1 MTLTRNLLEAAT
13 LVETTNEGKWRV
25 RIISEGRGS
34 SGIYSK
40 ELLEKYHTAFDGP
53 VLSYENHPTGWDG
66 PESRN
71 FTQIVGKID
80 GPTWVDVDERG
91 KTGVYGWYVPDP
103 DYKERLERYRDNLG
117 LSIYIEGDGH
127 INEDGDFEV
136 DSLNGQDPFRSV
148 DVVIAAGRGGRFEES
163 LKEMYSN
170 RRGESNKPG
179 VEAAPEQ
186 VEKDARMDEKAIAAV
201 EALTAKVTE
210 LVDAQKSKAEEAAQH
225 TADDK
230 AVKEAVETYAAKVEA
245 IESARESLLP
255 SQVKHLMA
263 EAKEGRDVA
272 PLIESYKEMVAEAK
286 TTLTESANAG
296 IVVGGVTEVRY
307 GAWS

>member
-1 MTLTRNLLEAAT
+1 MNKPILLRESVTEAPVKKGKRW
-13 LVETTNEGKWRV
+13 LVVVARPGQ
-25 RIISEGRGS
+25 GS
-34 SGIYSK
+34 SGKYTA
-40 ELLEKYHTAFDGP
+40 ELFERDAQKMVPPGAQAFITHDDARNPKDMLGTYPEGAFWSAERQEVLAELEVFSHWADWVEEVGPHCGISLYAMGELDNDGNVLAF
-53 VLSYENHPTGWDG
+53 YEDRYNGADLV
-66 PESRN
+66 SRP
-71 FTQIVGKID
+71 GLEGAGLAEKLYEAAKRAS
-80 GPTWVDVDERG
+80 ER
-91 KTGVYGWYVPDP
+91 T
-103 DYKERLERYRDNLG
+103 
-117 LSIYIEGDGH
+117 
-127 INEDGDFEV
+127 
-136 DSLNGQDPFRSV
+136 
-148 DVVIAAGRGGRFEES
+148 
-163 LKEMYSN
+163 
-170 RRGESNKPG
+170 PG